1 MKIFKS
7 FFKQFSFLAIIVL
20 LLSIL
25 IDFFIPKIKISP
37 MYPYILIF
45 LYLVTLAIFKMV
57 AKSMENRLSR
67 FANTYMLAI
76 FGKLILFT
84 GIILLYSFLI
94 RDDAISFMLTFFTY
108 YFIFTVFEVLSL
120 LRVKQ

>member
-7 FFKQFSFLAIIVL
+7 FFKQFSILAIIVL

-25 IDFFIPKIKISP
+25 IDFFVPKIKISP

-76 FGKLILFT
+76 FGKLVLFT

-94 RDDAISFMLTFFTY
+94 RDDAISFMLTFFIY
-108 YFIFTVFEVLSL
+108 YFIFTVFEVFSL
-120 LRVKQ
+120 LRVK

>member
-7 FFKQFSFLAIIVL
+7 FFKQFSILAIIVL

-25 IDFFIPKIKISP
+25 IDFFVPKIKISP

-76 FGKLILFT
+76 FGKLVLFT

-94 RDDAISFMLTFFTY
+94 RDDAISFMLTFCIY
-108 YFIFTVFEVLSL
+108 YFIFTVFEVFSL
-120 LRVKQ
+120 LRVK